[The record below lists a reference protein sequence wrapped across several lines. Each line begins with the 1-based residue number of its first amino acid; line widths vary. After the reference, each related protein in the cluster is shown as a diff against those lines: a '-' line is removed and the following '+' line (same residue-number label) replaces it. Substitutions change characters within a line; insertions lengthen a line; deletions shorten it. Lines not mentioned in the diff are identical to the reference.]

1 MTVDVCLVLEGT
13 YPYVPGGVSAWVHT
27 LVTSLPDLTFHLL
40 HLSAAPNSYP
50 KGMRYEM
57 PSNVVGL
64 DEIHLQTGDED
75 LLTRFSARG
84 VDEEA
89 VACFADF
96 FDEVRA
102 GEGNAFAAFFG
113 LVNDP
118 ERARLMRRM
127 LLQSEEAW
135 DVMVRAYREEAPER
149 SFLRFVWTWRF
160 AFLPLFN
167 ALAAPVPDARCFH
180 TVCTGYSGILAAG
193 AKAKTGRPMILTEH
207 GIYTRERRIDIQSAD
222 WIPDHAAHE
231 SLVPRVPPFF
241 RAFWMRQF
249 GVMSRICYD
258 SADEI
263 LTLYEGNRLLQIGD
277 GADKDLIRIVVNGI
291 DLDRYGN
298 APPDAETRNAEVFT
312 VGFIGRV
319 CPIKDVRTLLQA
331 WRLVVDEL
339 PHARLR
345 ICGPLDEQEY
355 VDECLKLA
363 TTLRLD
369 EHIAFE
375 GLVDVPKVLGALDLC
390 VLSSISEAQPLTILE
405 VGARGI
411 PVVATDVGACSEL
424 LGGRTP
430 EDRALGDGGLV
441 VPMANPGAM
450 ARALIKLARD
460 EELRTSMGAA
470 MRQRVQ
476 RFYDVEDMVREYGAI
491 YRRNVEAA

>member
-1 MTVDVCLVLEGT
+1 MTADVCLVLEGT

-27 LVTSLPDLTFHLL
+27 LVTSLPDLTFHIL
-40 HLSAAPNSYP
+40 HLSAAPGSYP

-64 DEIHLQTGDED
+64 DEVHLQTGDED
-75 LLTRFSARG
+75 LLTRFSAKQ

-89 VACFADF
+89 IACFADF
-96 FDEVRA
+96 FDQVRA
-102 GEGNAFAAFFG
+102 GDGDAFAAFFD

-127 LLQSEEAW
+127 LLQSQDAW
-135 DVMVRAYREEAPER
+135 DVMVAAYREEAPER

-231 SLVPRVPPFF
+231 SLVPRTPPFF

-249 GVMSRICYD
+249 EVMSRICYE
-258 SADEI
+258 SADGI
-263 LTLYEGNRLLQIGD
+263 FTLYEGNRRLQIGD

-291 DLDRYGN
+291 DLERYGN
-298 APPDAETRNAEVFT
+298 APADAETRDPNAFT
-312 VGFIGRV
+312 IGFIGRV
-319 CPIKDVRTLLQA
+319 CPIKDVRTLLQSM
-331 WRLVVDEL
+331 RLVVDEL

-345 ICGPLDEQEY
+345 ICGPLDEAEY
-355 VDECLKLA
+355 VDECRRL
-363 TTLRLD
+363 TRTLRL
-369 EHIAFE
+369 EQHVVFE
-375 GLVDVPKVLGALDLC
+375 GLVDVPRVLGALDLC

-441 VPMANPGAM
+441 VPMATPGAM
-450 ARALIKLARD
+450 ARALVKLARD
-460 EELRTSMGAA
+460 EELCRSMGAA

-476 RFYDVEDMVREYGAI
+476 RFYDVADMVREYGDI
-491 YRRNVEAA
+491 YRSHVEAA